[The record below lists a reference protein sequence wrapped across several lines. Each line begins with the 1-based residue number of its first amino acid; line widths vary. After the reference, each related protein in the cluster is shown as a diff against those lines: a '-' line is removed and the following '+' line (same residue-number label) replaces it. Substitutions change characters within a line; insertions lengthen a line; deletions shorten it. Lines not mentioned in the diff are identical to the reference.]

1 MISTTVFDRHIISVC
16 LIAILFLLFDTSIAV
31 AQTAT
36 EGERIARLEGAY
48 DHLATKEGIARLETQ
63 VLTMRAEL
71 DSAKWFVIISISIAA
86 LLLQVVGITLT
97 YWIARRQRPDP
108 NPSP

>member
-1 MISTTVFDRHIISVC
+1 MNSTLILDRQIIVAC
-16 LIAILFLLFDTSIAV
+16 LIATLFYTFDTSFAL

-71 DSAKWFVIISISIAA
+71 DSTKWLVLAAIAIAAVVMQGISILAN
-86 LLLQVVGITLT
+86 L
-97 YWIARRQRPDP
+97 WIARSQRRDSQ
-108 NPSP
+108 PSQ